1 MISLGR
7 KKSWNALPRTFLNN
21 NNEEISGPK
30 LTANKFNDFF
40 VNVGPNLAKKFSR
53 ETDEFYKF
61 LNGSYNDSMFLYNT
75 NYEEISNVIDKMACK
90 SSCGVDGISSKV
102 VKYVAQYISIPL
114 WHIFNITFTTG
125 KIPNDLKVALVTP
138 VYKASEQNVFFK
150 L

>member
-1 MISLGR
+1 MTQKSTWNTINDLLGR

-21 NNEEISGPK
+21 NNEEISDPK

-114 WHIFNITFTTG
+114 WHVFNLAFTTG
-125 KIPNDLKVALVTP
+125 KIPNDLKVALL
-138 VYKASEQNVFFK
+138 ASV
-150 L
+150 